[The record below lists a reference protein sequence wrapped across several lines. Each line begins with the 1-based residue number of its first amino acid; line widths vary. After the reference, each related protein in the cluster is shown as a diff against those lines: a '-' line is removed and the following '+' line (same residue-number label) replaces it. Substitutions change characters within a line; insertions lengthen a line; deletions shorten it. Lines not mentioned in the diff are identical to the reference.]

1 MFWLVIETFVLMLVF
16 VALGAAIGIVLR
28 QAFDRPTLAPAGAF
42 AAPIHGA
49 DAHGTAP
56 APLADEV
63 VAAAPVETPVVVA
76 VARPDVEEPGPVVE
90 PLAAETLEGEP
101 MPEPAAPVATAET
114 VTAPAAID
122 GVLAAGE
129 AVIDPAKAAAA
140 DQVGT
145 RPEGYAGARDGVPDD
160 LKVIKGIGPQNE
172 ARLNALGVFHFDQIA
187 AWTPE
192 EARWVGSYLA
202 FPGRI
207 EREGWIAQ
215 ARSLASGGAEG

>member
-1 MFWLVIETFVLMLVF
+1 
-16 VALGAAIGIVLR
+16 
-28 QAFDRPTLAPAGAF
+28 
-42 AAPIHGA
+42 
-49 DAHGTAP
+49 
-56 APLADEV
+56 
-63 VAAAPVETPVVVA
+63 
-76 VARPDVEEPGPVVE
+76 
-90 PLAAETLEGEP
+90 
-101 MPEPAAPVATAET
+101 MPEA
-114 VTAPAAID
+114 VTPTEGGDA
-122 GVLAAGE
+122 VLAAGE
-129 AVIDPAKAAAA
+129 AVIDPGKAADA

-215 ARSLASGGAEG
+215 ARGLASGAAEG